1 MRSNLVLSKLKNIN
15 ILITRKGLIL
25 GMGNP
30 LLDMMVLGKEDLLQK
45 YGLDANNACLA
56 EEKHQPLYQEL
67 VDKYEVEYIAGGAV
81 QNSLRVTQVLPS
93 SIPTVLCHQIKNI
106 NVYSGFY
113 SLRMQPSFSV
123 VLATTNLEKF

>member
-1 MRSNLVLSKLKNIN
+1 MRSNLVFFKLKNIN

-81 QNSLRVTQVLPS
+81 QNSLRVTQVLPRRSKLSLS
-93 SIPTVLCHQIKNI
+93 SN
-106 NVYSGFY
+106 
-113 SLRMQPSFSV
+113 
-123 VLATTNLEKF
+123 

>member
-1 MRSNLVLSKLKNIN
+1 
-15 ILITRKGLIL
+15 
-25 GMGNP
+25 MGNP
-30 LLDMMVLGKEDLLQK
+30 LLDMLVLAKEDLLQK

-81 QNSLRVTQVLPS
+81 QNSLRVTQVLHAS
-93 SIPTVLCHQIKNI
+93 RQYIPIIKLKKK

-113 SLRMQPSFSV
+113 SLRTWRSFSD
-123 VLATTNLEKF
+123 VLATTNSEKF